1 LSLWTFGGFGCFGSE
16 LNLDWL
22 HYYCIVTC
30 RGQPLYARG
39 VARPPSPERSPT
51 LGLLLGLIITLAA
64 VVAYSAYLTWQV
76 AGLRRLQSEL
86 IDRNRKDSLQL
97 LRIQNDLNLLAVAM
111 RDMIDNDEPYAL
123 TAWSAQ
129 FQRIRTDLD
138 DAMRLEAALAPTT
151 RTTEQSASLTSS
163 LTQFW
168 DAVDRV
174 FALAGAGNEKDARG
188 QIQLSLQAR
197 QAALSTAV
205 ARLLVQ
211 NSENEERAALRIV
224 QIYDRVQR
232 QVYVFLAATLAAIL
246 LTGFSMIRWNRQLF
260 ARMTELS
267 ERRSELAQKLIATQE
282 STLRYISRELHD
294 EFGQILT
301 AMGSMLGRAG
311 THAPEGS
318 SLRADLQEVR
328 QIAQDTLDR
337 VRTLSQALHPV
348 MLDEA
353 GLETTLDWYIPT
365 VERQTGI
372 AISYAKQGAPF
383 PVHGSAAVQVY
394 RVLQE
399 ALNNVARHSGAKEA
413 WVRLHFLPAALELE
427 VEDHGAGFSGRP
439 ATRGIGLVAMRE
451 RAELMGGRIVFSTPT
466 AGGTLVHLTVP
477 RARVESRDMINDRRD
492 QR

>member
-1 LSLWTFGGFGCFGSE
+1 
-16 LNLDWL
+16 
-22 HYYCIVTC
+22 VT
-30 RGQPLYARG
+30 RPGTTLYARG
-39 VARPPSPERSPT
+39 VPRPLSPERSPT
-51 LGLLLGLIITLAA
+51 LGLLLGLFVTLAA
-64 VVAYSAYLTWQV
+64 VVAYSAYITWQV
-76 AGLRRLQSEL
+76 GGLRKLQAEL

-111 RDMIDNDEPYAL
+111 RDMIDNDEPYPL

-138 DAMRLEAALAPTT
+138 DAMRLEATLAPAG
-151 RTTEQSASLTSS
+151 RTSEQSASLSTS
-163 LTQFW
+163 LAQFW

-174 FALAGAGNEKDARG
+174 FVLAADGKDKEARE

-197 QAALSTAV
+197 QAALATSV

-211 NSENEERAALRIV
+211 NSENEEQAAQRIV

-232 QVYVFLAATLAAIL
+232 EVYVFLAATLAAIL
-246 LTGFSMIRWNRQLF
+246 LTGFSMIRWNRRLF
-260 ARMTELS
+260 AHMAELS

-318 SLRADLQEVR
+318 ALRTDLKEVQ

-337 VRTLSQALHPV
+337 VRSLSQALHPV
-348 MLDEA
+348 MLDEV
-353 GLETTLDWYIPT
+353 GLEATLDWYIPT

-372 AISYAKQGAPF
+372 PISYEKQGVPF
-383 PVHGSAAVQVY
+383 TIEGSAAVQVY
-394 RVLQE
+394 RVVQE
-399 ALNNVARHSGAKEA
+399 ALNNVARHSGAKQA
-413 WVRLHFLPAALELE
+413 WVRLRFLPVTLEVE
-427 VEDHGAGFSGRP
+427 VEDHGVGFSGRP
-439 ATRGIGLVAMRE
+439 ARQGIGLVAMRE
-451 RAELMGGRIVFSTPT
+451 RSELMGGRIVFSTPA
-466 AGGTLVHLTVP
+466 AGGTLLHLTIP
-477 RARVESRDMINDRRD
+477 RESVESREKD

>member
-1 LSLWTFGGFGCFGSE
+1 M
-16 LNLDWL
+16 
-22 HYYCIVTC
+22 
-30 RGQPLYARG
+30 
-39 VARPPSPERSPT
+39 ARPPSPQSSPT
-51 LGLLLGLIITLAA
+51 SGLLLGLIITLAA
-64 VVAYSAYLTWQV
+64 VVAYSAYITWQV
-76 AGLRRLQSEL
+76 AGLRKLQSEL

-111 RDMIDNDEPYAL
+111 RDMIDNDEPYPL

-138 DAMRLEAALAPTT
+138 DAMRLEAYLAPTT
-151 RTTEQSASLTSS
+151 RTAEQSASLSS
-163 LTQFW
+163 SMTQFW

-174 FALAGAGNEKDARG
+174 FSLAGAGKEKDARG

-211 NSENEERAALRIV
+211 DSENEEQAGERII
-224 QIYDRVQR
+224 QIYGRVQR

-246 LTGFSMIRWNRQLF
+246 LTGFSMIRWNRRLF
-260 ARMTELS
+260 ARMAELS

-301 AMGSMLGRAG
+301 AMGAMLGRAG

-328 QIAQDTLDR
+328 QIAQETLDR
-337 VRTLSQALHPV
+337 VRSLSQALHPV

-372 AISYAKQGAPF
+372 AISYEKQGSPF
-383 PVHGSAAVQVY
+383 PVEGSAAVQVY
-394 RVLQE
+394 RIVQE
-399 ALNNVARHSGAKEA
+399 ALNNVARHSGAKQA
-413 WVRLHFLPAALELE
+413 WVRLHFLPSMLE
-427 VEDHGAGFSGRP
+427 VEVEYHGAGFNGRP
-439 ATRGIGLVAMRE
+439 ARQGIGLVAMRE
-451 RAELMGGRIVFSTPT
+451 RSELMGGQIVFSAPPN
-466 AGGTLVHLTVP
+466 GGTVLHLRVP
-477 RARVESRDMINDRRD
+477 REKVESRDKEPK
-492 QR
+492 

>member
-1 LSLWTFGGFGCFGSE
+1 
-16 LNLDWL
+16 
-22 HYYCIVTC
+22 VTC
-30 RGQPLYARG
+30 LGQPLYPRG
-39 VARPPSPERSPT
+39 VSRPSSSERSPT
-51 LGLLLGLIITLAA
+51 LGLLLGLVVTLAA
-64 VVAYSAYLTWQV
+64 VVAYSAYITWQV
-76 AGLRRLQSEL
+76 AGLRKLQGEL

-111 RDMIDNDEPYAL
+111 RDMIDNDEPYPL

-129 FQRIRTDLD
+129 FQRIHTDLD
-138 DAMRLEAALAPTT
+138 DAMRLEAGLAPTS
-151 RTTEQSASLTSS
+151 RTIEQSASLSSS
-163 LTQFW
+163 LAQFW

-174 FALAGAGNEKDARG
+174 FALAGSGHGKEARA

-211 NSENEERAALRIV
+211 NSENEELAAQRIV
-224 QIYDRVQR
+224 EIYDRVQR
-232 QVYVFLAATLAAIL
+232 QVYVFLVATLAAIL

-260 ARMTELS
+260 ARMAELS

-311 THAPEGS
+311 AHAPEGS

-337 VRTLSQALHPV
+337 VRSLSQVLHPV

-372 AISYAKQGAPF
+372 AISYEKTGTPF
-383 PVHGSAAVQVY
+383 DVNGSAAVQIY

-399 ALNNVARHSGAKEA
+399 ALNNVARHSGAKQA
-413 WVRLHFLPAALELE
+413 WVRLLFEPATLELE
-427 VEDHGAGFSGRP
+427 VEDHGVGLNERP
-439 ATRGIGLVAMRE
+439 AKQGIGLVAMRE
-451 RAELMGGRIVFSTPT
+451 RSELLGGRIVFSAPS
-466 AGGTLVHLTVP
+466 AGGTLLHLSVP
-477 RARVESRDMINDRRD
+477 REKIESPTKDRG
-492 QR
+492 